1 MIKRSYYKEKI
12 DIPNSDTSNVE
23 KDKKTNSTIVNFLYE
38 IGEKSA
44 SNYLEK
50 RVITDSSTKY
60 SDYLN
65 KEYSKNERKHF
76 R

>member
-1 MIKRSYYKEKI
+1 MIKRSFYKEKI

-23 KDKKTNSTIVNFLYE
+23 KDRQTNTSIVNFLYE

-50 RVITDSSTKY
+50 RINSNSETKY
-60 SDYLN
+60 
-65 KEYSKNERKHF
+65 
-76 R
+76 